1 MDVDLI
7 KHFASKYDEGDRSPE
22 ATLAAAC
29 LEAYEQGFDDGVVE
43 AEERMAQTQM
53 LLMFSAGNA

>member
-1 MDVDLI
+1 MNLDLI
-7 KHFASKYDEGDRSPE
+7 KH
-22 ATLAAAC
+22 LAQQYEDGNRNAETIMAMAC
-29 LEAYEQGFDDGVVE
+29 LEAYEQGFDDGVCE